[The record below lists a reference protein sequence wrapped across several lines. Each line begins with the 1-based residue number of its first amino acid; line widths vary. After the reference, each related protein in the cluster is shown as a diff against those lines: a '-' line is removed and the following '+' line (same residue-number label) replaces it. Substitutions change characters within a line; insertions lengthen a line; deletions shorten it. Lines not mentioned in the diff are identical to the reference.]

1 MQTYALAISRLP
13 QTHALQCCLLTSSNR
28 TLRDHHNGQTTRV
41 LNGHENSNHAPIRVY
56 SDAFF
61 HWQIIFCWDQNF
73 SQVLT
78 SSYEALTWE
87 RFSCLGWHLKHIKEQ
102 ENCHLSQIIILWSKH
117 WLVAQ
122 ESRFQVPVLQDVWMS
137 ESCIPGK
144 LSGYQTISYSVEQL
158 PLSLLL
164 DLFHFV

>member
-1 MQTYALAISRLP
+1 MLVDLSFK
-13 QTHALQCCLLTSSNR
+13 HR
-28 TLRDHHNGQTTRV
+28 TLRDHHNGQTTLDLR
-41 LNGHENSNHAPIRVY
+41 GCENSSHAPIRVY

-73 SQVLT
+73 LQVLT

-87 RFSCLGWHLKHIKEQ
+87 RFLCLGWDLKYIKEQ
-102 ENCHLSQIIILWSKH
+102 ENCQPSQIIILWSRH

-122 ESRFQVPVLQDVWMS
+122 ESRFQVSVLQDVWMS

-144 LSGYQTISYSVEQL
+144 LSGHQTISYSEEQL